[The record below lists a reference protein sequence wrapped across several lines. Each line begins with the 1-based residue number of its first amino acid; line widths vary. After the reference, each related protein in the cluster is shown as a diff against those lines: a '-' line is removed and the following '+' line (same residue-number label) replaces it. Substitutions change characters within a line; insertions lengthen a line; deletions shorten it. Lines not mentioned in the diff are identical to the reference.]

1 MSVVPFVKSLLQVR
15 DLVVSLDDGTPI
27 VEDIAFSVA
36 PGEILG
42 VVGES
47 GSGKSSIAT
56 ALLGDARVGAV
67 ISGGSVFVEGR
78 DLLSLDEPGRRQMRG
93 PVISHVAQDPA
104 LALNPMRRIG
114 SLLEEVLRVH
124 QPGLSQG
131 ERRQRIAEA
140 AADVGLPADAAFLRR
155 FPHQLSGGQQQR
167 VLLALAV
174 VLRPRLIVLDE
185 PTTALDVSTQAK
197 VLATV
202 RDLCRTREIGA
213 VYVSHDLAVVRELVD
228 RVVVLYAGRI
238 VESGSREQVFGAPT
252 HPYTRGLLD
261 AVPDISGRHVL
272 RAISGHAPALQDRGE
287 GCAFAPRCDLR
298 SASCKARP
306 PLRDFGDRRLA
317 ACHHPVRG
325 NREDVTANVRTP
337 AAAPETR
344 SDTGAERKERR
355 MLAVLE
361 EVTASYGANQVLAD
375 VSLSLREGYCTAL
388 VGESGSGKT
397 TFARSLVG
405 AVEDVDGVFFYDGR
419 PLDLAG
425 NRDKD
430 LRRRIQYIFQN
441 PFRALNPRQTVGQIL
456 RTAALHFFPI
466 RSADADKEVAEVLR
480 RVALAPELAQRYPR
494 DLSGGERQRVAI
506 ARALVCKPQLLICD
520 EITSALDVS
529 VQAAIIDLLRSLQRE
544 SGLTI
549 LFVTHDL
556 GVVRAVSDYVAVL
569 RQGRIVEQGLT
580 GHVLDEPQHDYTRA
594 LVADSPRLRDSAA

>member
-15 DLVVSLDDGTPI
+15 DLAVSLDDDTPI
-27 VEDIAFSVA
+27 VEDIAFAVA
-36 PGEILG
+36 PGEIVG
-42 VVGES
+42 IVGES

-56 ALLGDARVGAV
+56 ALLGDARAGAV
-67 ISGGSVFVEGR
+67 ISGGSVSVEGR
-78 DLLSLDEPGRRQMRG
+78 DLLSLDEAGRRQMRG
-93 PVISHVAQDPA
+93 AVISHVAQDPA

-114 SLLEEVLRVH
+114 SLLDEALQVH
-124 QPGLSQG
+124 QPELSRDA
-131 ERRQRIAEA
+131 RRRRIAEA
-140 AADVGLPADAAFLRR
+140 AADVGLPANAEFLRR

-238 VESGSREQVFGAPT
+238 VESGSRDQVFRAPT

-272 RAISGHAPALQDRGE
+272 HAIAGHAPALKDRGE

-298 SASCKARP
+298 SASCKALP
-306 PLRDFGDRRLA
+306 PLRDFGERRLA

-325 NREDVTANVRTP
+325 DREDADTITR
-337 AAAPETR
+337 APSATR
-344 SDTGAERKERR
+344 GGGSEGRESP
-355 MLAVLE
+355 MLAILE
-361 EVTASYGANQVLAD
+361 NVTASYGADPVLAD
-375 VSLSLREGYCTAL
+375 VNLSLREGCCTAL

-405 AVEDVDGVFFYDGR
+405 AVEDVDGLFFYDGR
-419 PLDLAG
+419 PLELAG
-425 NRDKD
+425 SRDKD

-480 RVALAPELAQRYPR
+480 RVALAPELARRYPR

-506 ARALVCKPQLLICD
+506 ARALICKPQLLICD

-544 SGLTI
+544 TGLTI

-556 GVVRAVSDYVAVL
+556 GVVRAVSDHVAVL
-569 RQGRIVEQGLT
+569 RHGRIVEQGPT
-580 GHVLDEPQHDYTRA
+580 GEVLDRPKHDYTRS
-594 LVADSPRLRDSAA
+594 LVADSPRLRETAA

>member
-15 DLVVSLDDGTPI
+15 DLVVSLDDGTAV

-36 PGEILG
+36 PGEIIG

-47 GSGKSSIAT
+47 GSGKSSIAS
-56 ALLGDARVGAV
+56 ALLGDARAGAV

-78 DLLSLDEPGRRQMRG
+78 DLLSLDEPERRQMRG

-124 QPGLSQG
+124 QPGLSRG
-131 ERRQRIAEA
+131 EWRQRIAEA
-140 AADVGLPADAAFLRR
+140 AADVGLPADAEFLRR

-202 RDLCRTREIGA
+202 RELCRTREIGA

-238 VESGSREQVFGAPT
+238 VESGSRDQVFGAPT

-272 RAISGHAPALQDRGE
+272 RAISGHAPALHDRGE
-287 GCAFAPRCDLR
+287 GCAFGSRCDLR

-306 PLRDFGDRRLA
+306 PLRDFGERRLA

-337 AAAPETR
+337 AALSE
-344 SDTGAERKERR
+344 SGAERPERR

-375 VSLSLREGYCTAL
+375 VNLSLREGYCTAL

-425 NRDKD
+425 DRDKD

-480 RVALAPELAQRYPR
+480 RVALAPELAQRHPR

-506 ARALVCKPQLLICD
+506 ARALICKPQLLICD

-580 GHVLDEPQHDYTRA
+580 AHVLDEPQHDYTRG
-594 LVADSPRLRDSAA
+594 LVADSPRLRDTAA

>member
-1 MSVVPFVKSLLQVR
+1 MSVVAFARSLLQVR
-15 DLVVSLDDGTPI
+15 DLIVALEDGTPI
-27 VEDIAFSVA
+27 VEDIALSVA

-56 ALLGDARVGAV
+56 ALLGDARAGAV
-67 ISGGSVFVEGR
+67 ISGGSVLVEGR
-78 DLLSLDEPGRRQMRG
+78 DLLALDEAGRRQMRG

-124 QPGLSQG
+124 QPELSRDA
-131 ERRQRIAEA
+131 RRQRIAEA

-197 VLATV
+197 VLETV

-238 VESGSREQVFGAPT
+238 VESGTREQVFEAPT

-261 AVPDISGRHVL
+261 AVPDISGRHAL
-272 RAISGHAPALQDRGE
+272 RAIKGHAPALKDRGE

-298 SASCKARP
+298 SARCKARP
-306 PLRDFGDRRLA
+306 PLRDFGEKRLV
-317 ACHHPVRG
+317 ACHHPIRG
-325 NREDVTANVRTP
+325 DRLDGSATAQMLSNGP
-337 AAAPETR
+337 GKAL
-344 SDTGAERKERR
+344 AEGEGR
-355 MLAVLE
+355 MLAVLDA
-361 EVTASYGANQVLAD
+361 VTANYGANQVLVD
-375 VSLSLREGYCTAL
+375 VNLSLREGHCTAL

-405 AVEDVDGVFFYDGR
+405 AVEDVAGVFFYDGR
-419 PLDLAG
+419 PFELAG
-425 NRDKD
+425 DRGKD

-466 RSADADKEVAEVLR
+466 RSADADKKVAEVLR
-480 RVALAPELAQRYPR
+480 RVALAPELAERYPR

-506 ARALVCKPQLLICD
+506 ARALICKPQLLICD

-569 RQGRIVEQGLT
+569 RHGRIVEQGPT
-580 GHVLDEPQHDYTRA
+580 DRVLDQPEHDYTRS
-594 LVADSPRLRDSAA
+594 LVADSPRLHGTAA